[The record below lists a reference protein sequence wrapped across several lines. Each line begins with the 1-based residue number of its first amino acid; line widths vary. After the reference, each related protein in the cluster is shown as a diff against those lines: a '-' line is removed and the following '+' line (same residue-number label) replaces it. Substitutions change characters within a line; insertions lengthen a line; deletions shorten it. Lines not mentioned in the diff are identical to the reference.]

1 MTNTTTRLVAHTL
14 IAFGLSGTAA
24 AQPPSEPQFATEIR
38 TWNIPAEMAATA
50 IRDFGLQSG
59 ISVFADFGQIEGK
72 RFNPVVGPRSVDEA
86 LTQLLAGTGLEY
98 KYIADHRAVSF
109 TIQPKRNVA
118 RSTRERLAE
127 LKSQVMSAP
136 ILLEEIVVTAERRE
150 ERLHDVP
157 LSVQVVQGQT
167 LAQRNL
173 NSLNDVS
180 EIMPSV
186 HIGANGRSA
195 NLYIRGIGSGE
206 NQSFDQS
213 VGIFSDDVYHGRA
226 RLSGATLL
234 DLDRIE
240 VLKGPQST
248 FFGNNAIAGAY
259 NIVTKKPGGEFEASM
274 RGLYGEHGDY
284 AAEGAIGGPIGHT
297 FAVRI
302 AASLNGTAGWL
313 RNEGIGRN
321 IPGENSIAGRVSL
334 RFTPF
339 DELDVTLKAE
349 GSKLRNS
356 GSLGYQTAS
365 CPPPAPLVAAGFCQV
380 ALGLGVPGGLNNNSV
395 SQNSQGA
402 ILNTTEYVLT
412 AHYNKWRHTLTSVSS
427 YYEYRYSADLDTD
440 GLPLT
445 LLNGQVPEDFH
456 QISQEF
462 RIASPAAQRIEYL
475 GGLYFHVS
483 HLRFEQ
489 ASSYFFLTPTLSSA
503 PPFAPL
509 TPYLPLGQD
518 IRFSQPERTYSAF
531 GSAVWNVT
539 DSLKLGMGL
548 RASWVWKRYDWSLSY
563 ATASEPY
570 GGMVPLPAA
579 QAALAQTFANAV
591 GLGVANTLRGSR
603 DDRAL
608 IPSALAQYSVT
619 RDVMTYLSY
628 TKGFKA
634 GGFNG
639 ADVTGTA
646 SSLLFA
652 PEHVDAYQGGLKTKW
667 FDHTVLLNLALF
679 RSDYKD
685 LQVATNLN
693 SGTTFYSLVRNAA
706 SSRTQGIELESAWVP
721 NQHIHLAVSATYDA
735 ARYIRYPNV
744 TPNPFQQFSGQTVQ
758 DLSGRPTEYAP
769 DWSGTLTAS
778 YASHVFG
785 PFQLTTEVSTMFS
798 SSYFLDGN
806 DNPLLRQGS
815 YARLDA
821 RLSLETTN
829 QSWALDLIAKNLT
842 DRNILIFGTEWPTS
856 LGSTLAAKEQTRNV
870 AIQARFLW

>member
-1 MTNTTTRLVAHTL
+1 MTNTTTGWVAHTL
-14 IAFGLSGTAA
+14 IVFGLSSTAA
-24 AQPPSEPQFATEIR
+24 AQPTSEPPFAREIHH
-38 TWNIPAEMAATA
+38 WNIPAERAPIA

-59 ISVFADFGQIEGK
+59 VSVFADFGEVEGK
-72 RFNPVVGPRSVDEA
+72 RFNQVVGSRSVDAA
-86 LTQLLAGTGLEY
+86 LMQLLAGTGLEY
-98 KYIADHRAVSF
+98 KYSADHRAVSL
-109 TIQPKRNVA
+109 TTQRKKNVLDDV
-118 RSTRERLAE
+118 RERPAKS
-127 LKSQVMSAP
+127 KSQVISAP
-136 ILLEEIVVTAERRE
+136 SVLEEIVVTAQRRE
-150 ERLHDVP
+150 ERSQDVP
-157 LSVQVVQGQT
+157 LSIQVVKGQT
-167 LAQRNL
+167 LALRNL

-180 EIMPSV
+180 ETIPSV

-226 RLSGATLL
+226 RISGATLL

-259 NIVTKKPGGEFEASM
+259 NIVTKKPGDEVEASM

-284 AAEGAIGGPIGHT
+284 AAEGAIGGPVSHT
-297 FAVRI
+297 FAVRV
-302 AASLNGTAGWL
+302 AASFNGTAGWL

-334 RFTPF
+334 RFTPSN
-339 DELDVTLKAE
+339 ELDLTLKAE

-356 GSLGYQTAS
+356 GSLGYQTEN
-365 CPPPAPLVAAGFCQV
+365 CPPPAPLAVTGFCQV
-380 ALGLGVPGGLNNNSV
+380 ALGLGVPGGLNNNRV

-412 AHYNKWRHTLTSVSS
+412 VNYQKWRHIMTSVSS
-427 YYEYRYSADLDTD
+427 YYDYRYNADLDTD
-440 GLPLT
+440 GLPLN
-445 LLNGQVPEDFH
+445 LLNGQVPEDYH

-462 RIASPAAQRIEYL
+462 RIASPADQRIEYL
-475 GGLYFHVS
+475 SGIYFHVS

-489 ASSYFFLTPTLSSA
+489 ASSYFFLTPALTSVPA
-503 PPFAPL
+503 FAPL
-509 TPYLPLGQD
+509 VPYLPLGQN

-531 GSAVWNVT
+531 GSAAWNIT
-539 DSLKLGMGL
+539 GRLKLGMGL
-548 RASWVWKRYDWSLSY
+548 RATWVRKRYDWNLSY

-579 QAALAQTFANAV
+579 QGSLAQTFANAV
-591 GLGVANTLRGSR
+591 GLGVANSLRGSR
-603 DDRAL
+603 ADHAL
-608 IPSALAQYSVT
+608 LPSTFIQYSVT
-619 RDVMTYLSY
+619 PDAMAYFSY
-628 TKGFKA
+628 DKGFKA

-639 ADVTGTA
+639 ADVTGIA
-646 SSLLFA
+646 SSLPFA
-652 PEHVDAYQGGLKTKW
+652 PEHVDAYQIGFKSKW
-667 FDHTVLLNLALF
+667 FDQTVLLNLALF

-693 SGTTFYSLVRNAA
+693 SGATFYSLVRNAA
-706 SSRTQGIELESAWVP
+706 SSRTQGVELESAWEP
-721 NQHIHLAVSATYDA
+721 NPHVHLAVNATYDA

-778 YASHVFG
+778 YTSHAYG
-785 PFQLTTEVSTMFS
+785 PLQLTTEFSTMLS
-798 SSYFLDGN
+798 STYFLDGN
-806 DNPLLRQGS
+806 DNPLLRQGP
-815 YARLDA
+815 YARIDA
-821 RLSLETTN
+821 RLSLEATN
-829 QSWALDLIAKNLT
+829 EAWALDLIAKNLT

-856 LGSTLAAKEQTRNV
+856 LGSTLVSKEQTRNV
-870 AIQARFLW
+870 AIQARFRW